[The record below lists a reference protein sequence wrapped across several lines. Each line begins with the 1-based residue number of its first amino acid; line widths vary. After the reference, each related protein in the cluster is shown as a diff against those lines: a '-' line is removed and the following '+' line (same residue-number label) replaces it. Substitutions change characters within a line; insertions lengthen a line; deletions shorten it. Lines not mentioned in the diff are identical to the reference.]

1 MHGNYRSCEN
11 SCLIVTVNSNV
22 YHEEDKMSTVA
33 VQRSKTYDIVYIA
46 VFAVIMA
53 ICSWI
58 SIPAAVPF
66 TLQTFG
72 VFIAAGVLGGKRGT
86 LSVLVFI
93 LLGAVGIPVFANFS
107 GGIGVLAGPT
117 GGYIIGFLFSALVMW
132 AMEKLPGKKSIM
144 QIVSMVV
151 GLVICY
157 AFGTAWFMVVY
168 GKANGPVGLVT
179 ALGWC
184 VFPFIIPDFIK
195 IALAYVLSRKLRK
208 YVA

>member
-1 MHGNYRSCEN
+1 
-11 SCLIVTVNSNV
+11 
-22 YHEEDKMSTVA
+22 MSTVA

-72 VFIAAGVLGGKRGT
+72 VFIAVGVLGGKRGS

-93 LLGAVGIPVFANFS
+93 LLGAIGIPVFANFS

-117 GGYIIGFLFSALVMW
+117 GGYIIGFLFSALLMW
-132 AMEKLPGKKSIM
+132 SMEKLPGKKSVM
-144 QIVSMVV
+144 QIVSMIA
-151 GLVICY
+151 GLIVCY
-157 AFGTAWFMVVY
+157 AFGTVWFVIVY
-168 GKANGPVGLVT
+168 GRMNGPIGFT
-179 ALGWC
+179 AALASC
-184 VFPFIIPDFIK
+184 VVPFIIPDIIK

-208 YVA
+208 YVF